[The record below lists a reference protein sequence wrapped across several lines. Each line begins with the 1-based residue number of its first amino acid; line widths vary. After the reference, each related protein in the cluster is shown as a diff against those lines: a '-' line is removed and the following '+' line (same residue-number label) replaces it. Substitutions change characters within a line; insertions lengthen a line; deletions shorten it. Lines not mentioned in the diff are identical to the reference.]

1 MGPTTAR
8 GSILLALAPGLLG
21 LLGPG
26 GDSVAQEPVIARNEI
41 PAEIAE
47 WAVGFLNDP
56 VTVRLSGAAEVPSKQ
71 VIVGNVAVLGGD
83 LTVGGEIDG
92 DVLVVHGNLRF
103 REGGRIG
110 GEVTVL
116 GGEALGSSLSSIGG
130 GLVVYDGRLRY
141 MIEDGEVSLDHD
153 RQNHRAERPDP
164 QLGRASFTIDGAP
177 KYNRVE
183 GLPLS
188 FGPVIETAGPNSLHL
203 EALGIWR
210 TETDLADELGYELRL
225 QQFVGGRGDFS
236 VGASAFSQVN
246 PIESWRLT
254 DPESSLTTLL
264 FHRDYRDY
272 YERTGWLGFLT
283 ARVPGTPLRL
293 RVEYLDEEH
302 RYAPVRGPWS
312 LSENGERWRPQP
324 LVGEGRFQSVEGT
337 LTLPGGGTW
346 NAARAPSGGWW
357 LQARLRHGVGGELD
371 ISQSTARMNA
381 NDLNTGFLDLR
392 RYARVGR
399 ASELSLRALVGGSL
413 SKAALPPQFQHSL
426 GGEGS
431 LPGRRFFAGDC
442 GARSRPV
449 DVIVRDGAMER
460 SVPAFTNYGCDR
472 SALFQAEYR
481 GHFGVRWETGDED
494 RDRDGIEDDRG
505 SGSERWAW
513 KARRGVSP
521 RWVAF
526 FDAGRGWAYGAT
538 GEPDLSRPGTQT
550 LMDLGFGLL
559 LGEGLGI
566 YVALPLNDD
575 APDRGANFFIRLSR
589 RF

>member
-8 GSILLALAPGLLG
+8 VSILLALIPGLLG
-21 LLGPG
+21 LVGLAS
-26 GDSVAQEPVIARNEI
+26 DLVAAQQPVLAGNEI

-47 WAVGFLNDP
+47 WAVEFLNDP
-56 VTVRLSGAAEVPSKQ
+56 ATIRLRGAAEVPSKQ
-71 VIVGNVAVLGGD
+71 IIVGDVAVLDGD

-103 REGGRIG
+103 QEGGRIG

-116 GGEALGSSLSSIGG
+116 GGEALGSSLASIGG
-130 GLVVYDGRLRY
+130 GLVVYDGWLRY

-153 RQNHRAERPDP
+153 RQNHRAERLDR
-164 QLGRASFTIDGAP
+164 QLGRAAFTIDGAP

-188 FGPVIETAGPNSLHL
+188 FGPVIETAGPNSLRL

-225 QQFVGGRGDFS
+225 QQFLGGRRDFS

-254 DPESSLTTLL
+254 DPENSLTTLL

-272 YERTGWLGFLT
+272 YERTGWLAFVT
-283 ARVPGTPLRL
+283 ARVPGTPLHL

-312 LSENGERWRPQP
+312 LSENGEQWRPQS
-324 LVGEGRFQSVEGT
+324 LVGDGRFQSVEST
-337 LTLPGGGTW
+337 LTLDTW
-346 NAARAPSGGWW
+346 TAARAPSGGWW
-357 LQARLRHGVGGELD
+357 LQARLRHGVGGEFD
-371 ISQSTARMNA
+371 TSQSTARMSA
-381 NDLNTGFLDLR
+381 NDLNIGFLDLR
-392 RYARVGR
+392 RYARVGQ

-413 SKAALPPQFQHSL
+413 SKAALPSQFQHSL

-431 LPGRRFFAGDC
+431 LPGHRFFAGDC

-449 DVIVRDGAMER
+449 DLIITDGAMER
-460 SVPAFTNYGCDR
+460 TVPAFTNYGCDCI
-472 SALFQAEYR
+472 ALFQAEYR
-481 GHFGVRWETGDED
+481 GHFGVRWETGEED
-494 RDRDGIEDDRG
+494 RDRVGNEDDDG
-505 SGSERWAW
+505 SGSEGSAW
-513 KARRGVSP
+513 KSRRGVSP

-526 FDAGRGWAYGAT
+526 FDAGRGWAYEVA
-538 GEPDLSRPGTQT
+538 GEPDLSRPGTRT

-566 YVALPLNDD
+566 YVAFPLNDENS
-575 APDRGANFFIRLSR
+575 DRGANFFIRLSR